1 MEAFFQALL
10 GGLVLG
16 LIYIAIAVGLTII
29 FGTLRLVNFAHGAFY
44 AIGAY
49 VGLVVAQHVGL
60 LWAFIAAPIAVALFA
75 VLLDR
80 LVLRNFYD
88 KEPTSQ
94 LLVTFGIALVVE
106 ETLRFIFGSTTQQ
119 YVMPAALQGS
129 VTLGPIEYPAYRLLF
144 AAGVIVMLVL
154 VWLFIERTNYGL
166 IVRAGIRDRVM
177 VQLLGG
183 NIRRASTIV
192 FALGAAVAGL
202 VGAARNTGASPLAF
216 ISARYSPA
224 SSTIMSV
231 SSTPS
236 APASFAALQIYGID
250 PPTGFF
256 FLVPS
261 FVVVVVGGL
270 GSFWG
275 AVLGGLLIG
284 ELQSLTNL
292 AYAPASN
299 VVIYLCMALVLL
311 LRPQGL
317 LGESEVIKQ

>member
-1 MEAFFQALL
+1 VEAFLQALL

-16 LIYIAIAVGLTII
+16 LIYVAIAVGLTII

-49 VGLVVAQHVGL
+49 VGLVIAQHIGVG
-60 LWAFIAAPIAVALFA
+60 WAFVAAPIAVALFA

-80 LVLRNFYD
+80 LVLRSFYD
-88 KEPTSQ
+88 KEPTAQ

-106 ETLRFIFGSTTQQ
+106 ESLRLIFGATTQQ
-119 YVMPAALQGS
+119 YQMPESLQGS
-129 VTLGPIEYPAYRLLF
+129 VTLGPITYPAYRLLF
-144 AAGVIVMLVL
+144 AGGVIVMLAL

-183 NIRRASTIV
+183 NIRQASTIV
-192 FALGAAVAGL
+192 FALGAAIAGL
-202 VGAARNTGASPLAF
+202 VGAAATP
-216 ISARYSPA
+216 IYS
-224 SSTIMSV
+224 
-231 SSTPS
+231 
-236 APASFAALQIYGID
+236 ID
-250 PPTGFF
+250 PGTGFA

-317 LGESEVIKQ
+317 LGESEVIRQ

>member
-1 MEAFFQALL
+1 MEALFQAML
-10 GGLVLG
+10 GGLVHG

-49 VGLVVAQHVGL
+49 VGLVIAQRIGL
-60 LWAFIAAPIAVALFA
+60 GWAFIAAPIAVALFA

-80 LVLRNFYD
+80 LVLRSFYD
-88 KEPTSQ
+88 KEATSQ

-106 ETLRFIFGSTTQQ
+106 ESLRLIFGATTQQ
-119 YVMPAALQGS
+119 YKMPPALKGS
-129 VTLGPIEYPAYRLLF
+129 FTLGPIEYPAYQLLF
-144 AAGVIVMLVL
+144 ACGVIVMLAL
-154 VWLFIERTNYGL
+154 VWLFIEKTNYGL
-166 IVRAGIRDRVM
+166 IVRAGVRDRVM

-183 NIRRASTIV
+183 NIRQASTIV
-192 FALGAAVAGL
+192 FALGAAIAGL
-202 VGAARNTGASPLAF
+202 VGAAATP
-216 ISARYSPA
+216 IYS
-224 SSTIMSV
+224 
-231 SSTPS
+231 
-236 APASFAALQIYGID
+236 ID
-250 PPTGFF
+250 PATGFA

-275 AVLGGLLIG
+275 AILGGLLIG

-292 AYAPASN
+292 AYAPASD

-311 LRPQGL
+311 FRPQGL
-317 LGESEVIKQ
+317 LGESEVIRQS

>member
-1 MEAFFQALL
+1 MEALFQAML
-10 GGLVLG
+10 GGLVHG

-49 VGLVVAQHVGL
+49 VGLVIAQRVGL
-60 LWAFIAAPIAVALFA
+60 GWAFIAAPIAVALFA

-80 LVLRNFYD
+80 LVLRSFYD
-88 KEPTSQ
+88 KEATSQ

-106 ETLRFIFGSTTQQ
+106 ETLRLIFGATTQQ
-119 YVMPAALQGS
+119 YTMPLALQGS
-129 VTLGPIEYPAYRLLF
+129 FTLGPIEYPAYRLLF
-144 AAGVIVMLVL
+144 AGGVIVMLAL
-154 VWLFIERTNYGL
+154 VWLFIEKTNYGL
-166 IVRAGIRDRVM
+166 IVRAGVRDRVM

-183 NIRRASTIV
+183 NIRQASTIV
-192 FALGAAVAGL
+192 FALGAAIAGL
-202 VGAARNTGASPLAF
+202 VGAAATP
-216 ISARYSPA
+216 IYS
-224 SSTIMSV
+224 
-231 SSTPS
+231 
-236 APASFAALQIYGID
+236 ID
-250 PPTGFF
+250 PATGFA

-275 AVLGGLLIG
+275 AILGGLLIG

-292 AYAPASN
+292 AYAPASD

-311 LRPQGL
+311 FRPQGL
-317 LGESEVIKQ
+317 LGESEVIRQS

>member
-1 MEAFFQALL
+1 MEAIFQALL

-49 VGLVVAQHVGL
+49 IGLVVAQHIGVV
-60 LWAFIAAPIAVALFA
+60 WAFVAAPIGVALFA
-75 VLLDR
+75 VFLDR
-80 LVLRNFYD
+80 VLLRTFYD
-88 KEPTSQ
+88 KAPTAQ

-106 ETLRFIFGSTTQQ
+106 ETLRLIFGATTQQ
-119 YVMPAALQGS
+119 YAMPDALSGS
-129 VTLGPIEYPAYRLLF
+129 VTLGPITYPVYRLLF
-144 AAGVIVMLVL
+144 AAGVVVMLLL
-154 VWLFIERTNYGL
+154 VWLFIEKTNYGL
-166 IVRAGIRDRVM
+166 IVRAGTRDRVM

-183 NIRRASTIV
+183 NIQQASSIV
-192 FALGAAVAGL
+192 FALGAAIAGL
-202 VGAARNTGASPLAF
+202 VGAAATP
-216 ISARYSPA
+216 IYS
-224 SSTIMSV
+224 
-231 SSTPS
+231 
-236 APASFAALQIYGID
+236 ID
-250 PPTGFF
+250 PATGFA

-275 AVLGGLLIG
+275 AVLGGILIG

-292 AYAPASN
+292 VYAPASQ

-317 LGESEVIKQ
+317 LGESEVIRQ

>member
-1 MEAFFQALL
+1 MEAFFQAML
-10 GGLVLG
+10 GGLILG

-49 VGLVVAQHVGL
+49 IGLVVAQHIGVV
-60 LWAFIAAPIAVALFA
+60 WAFVAAPIGVALFA
-75 VLLDR
+75 VFLDR
-80 LVLRNFYD
+80 VLLRSFYD
-88 KEPTSQ
+88 KAPTAQ

-106 ETLRFIFGSTTQQ
+106 ESLRLIFGATTQQ
-119 YVMPAALQGS
+119 YAMPDALSGA
-129 VTLGPIEYPAYRLLF
+129 VTLGPITYPAYRLLF

-183 NIRRASTIV
+183 NIQQASSVV
-192 FALGAAVAGL
+192 FALGAAIAGL
-202 VGAARNTGASPLAF
+202 VGAAATP
-216 ISARYSPA
+216 IYS
-224 SSTIMSV
+224 
-231 SSTPS
+231 
-236 APASFAALQIYGID
+236 ID
-250 PPTGFF
+250 PATGFA

-275 AVLGGLLIG
+275 AVLGGILIG

-292 AYAPASN
+292 VYAPASQ

-311 LRPQGL
+311 FRPQGL
-317 LGESEVIKQ
+317 LGESEVIRQ

>member
-16 LIYIAIAVGLTII
+16 LIYVAIAVGLTII

-49 VGLVVAQHVGL
+49 VGLVIAQRIGVG
-60 LWAFIAAPIAVALFA
+60 WAFVAAPIAVALFA

-80 LVLRNFYD
+80 LVLRSFYD
-88 KEPTSQ
+88 KEPTAQ

-106 ETLRFIFGSTTQQ
+106 ETLRLIFGATTQQ
-119 YVMPAALQGS
+119 YRMPEALQGS
-129 VTLGPIEYPAYRLLF
+129 VTLGPITYPAYRLLF
-144 AAGVIVMLVL
+144 AGGVIVMLAL

-183 NIRRASTIV
+183 NIRQASTIV
-192 FALGAAVAGL
+192 FALGAAIAGL
-202 VGAARNTGASPLAF
+202 VGAAATP
-216 ISARYSPA
+216 IYS
-224 SSTIMSV
+224 
-231 SSTPS
+231 
-236 APASFAALQIYGID
+236 ID
-250 PPTGFF
+250 PGTGFA

-317 LGESEVIKQ
+317 LGESEVIRQ

>member
-1 MEAFFQALL
+1 MTALVQALIS
-10 GGLVLG
+10 GIVLG
-16 LIYIAIAVGLTII
+16 LIYVAIAVGLTIV

-49 VGLVVAQHVGL
+49 IGLVVAQHTN
-60 LWAFIAAPIAVALFA
+60 LWLALIAAPIGVALFA

-80 LVLRNFYD
+80 LVLRYFYD
-88 KEPTSQ
+88 KEQTSQ
-94 LLVTFGIALVVE
+94 LLLTFGIALVVE
-106 ETLRFIFGSTTQQ
+106 EALRLFFGGTTQQ
-119 YVMPAALQGS
+119 YRVPDALTGS
-129 VTLGPIEYPAYRLLF
+129 VSL
-144 AAGVIVMLVL
+144 GVITYPLYRVVFAIGVVIMLVL

-183 NIRRASTIV
+183 NIRQASTIV
-192 FALGAAVAGL
+192 FALGAAIAGL
-202 VGAARNTGASPLAF
+202 VGAAASP
-216 ISARYSPA
+216 IYS
-224 SSTIMSV
+224 V
-231 SSTPS
+231 DPS
-236 APASFAALQIYGID
+236 
-250 PPTGFF
+250 TGFG

-284 ELQSLTNL
+284 ELQSVTTLY
-292 AYAPASN
+292 YAPAAN

-317 LGESEVIKQ
+317 LGESEVIRQS

>member
-1 MEAFFQALL
+1 MEALFQAML

-16 LIYIAIAVGLTII
+16 LIYVAIAVGLTII

-49 VGLVVAQHVGL
+49 VGLVIAQHIGVG
-60 LWAFIAAPIAVALFA
+60 WAFVAAPIAVALFA
-75 VLLDR
+75 ILLDR
-80 LVLRNFYD
+80 LVLRSFYD
-88 KEPTSQ
+88 KEPTAQ

-106 ETLRFIFGSTTQQ
+106 ETLRLIFGATTQQ
-119 YVMPAALQGS
+119 YKMPDALQGS
-129 VTLGPIEYPAYRLLF
+129 VTLGPITYPAYRLLF
-144 AAGVIVMLVL
+144 AGGVIVMLAL
-154 VWLFIERTNYGL
+154 VWLFIERTTYGL
-166 IVRAGIRDRVM
+166 IVRAGIRDRIM

-183 NIRRASTIV
+183 NIRQASTIV
-192 FALGAAVAGL
+192 FALGAAIAGL
-202 VGAARNTGASPLAF
+202 VGAAA
-216 ISARYSPA
+216 
-224 SSTIMSV
+224 
-231 SSTPS
+231 TP
-236 APASFAALQIYGID
+236 IYGID
-250 PPTGFF
+250 PATGFA

-292 AYAPASN
+292 AYAPASS
-299 VVIYLCMALVLL
+299 VIIYLCMALVLL

-317 LGESEVIKQ
+317 LGESEVIRQ

>member
-1 MEAFFQALL
+1 VEAVFEAML
-10 GGLVLG
+10 GGLVHG

-49 VGLVVAQHVGL
+49 VGLVIAQHIGL
-60 LWAFIAAPIAVALFA
+60 GWAFVAAPLAVALFA

-80 LVLRNFYD
+80 LVLRSFYD

-106 ETLRFIFGSTTQQ
+106 ETLRLIFGATTQQ
-119 YVMPAALQGS
+119 YTMPIGLQGS
-129 VTLGPIEYPAYRLLF
+129 ATIGPIEYPAYRLFF
-144 AAGVIVMLVL
+144 AGGVIVMLIL

-166 IVRAGIRDRVM
+166 IVRAGVRDRIM

-192 FALGAAVAGL
+192 FALGAAIAGL
-202 VGAARNTGASPLAF
+202 VGAAA
-216 ISARYSPA
+216 
-224 SSTIMSV
+224 
-231 SSTPS
+231 TP
-236 APASFAALQIYGID
+236 IYGID
-250 PPTGFF
+250 PGTGFA

-292 AYAPASN
+292 AYAPASD

-317 LGESEVIKQ
+317 LGESEVIRQ

>member
-1 MEAFFQALL
+1 VEALFQALL
-10 GGLVLG
+10 GGLILG
-16 LIYIAIAVGLTII
+16 LVYIAIAVGLTII

-49 VGLVVAQHVGL
+49 VGLVIAQNLGVG
-60 LWAFIAAPIAVALFA
+60 WAFVAAPIAVALFA

-80 LVLRNFYD
+80 LVLRSFYD
-88 KEPTSQ
+88 KAPTAQ

-106 ETLRFIFGSTTQQ
+106 ESLRLIFGATTQQ
-119 YVMPAALQGS
+119 YKMPDALQGS
-129 VTLGPIEYPAYRLLF
+129 ATLGPITYPAYRLLF
-144 AAGVIVMLVL
+144 GAGVIVMLAL
-154 VWLFIERTNYGL
+154 LWLFIERTNYGL
-166 IVRAGIRDRVM
+166 LVRAGIRDRIM

-183 NIRRASTIV
+183 NIRQASTVI
-192 FALGAAVAGL
+192 FTLGAAVAGL
-202 VGAARNTGASPLAF
+202 VGAAA
-216 ISARYSPA
+216 
-224 SSTIMSV
+224 
-231 SSTPS
+231 TP
-236 APASFAALQIYGID
+236 IYGID
-250 PPTGFF
+250 PATGFA

-292 AYAPASN
+292 AYAPASQ

-311 LRPQGL
+311 FRPQGL
-317 LGESEVIKQ
+317 LGESEVIRQ

>member
-1 MEAFFQALL
+1 MEAFFQAML
-10 GGLVLG
+10 GGLILG

-49 VGLVVAQHVGL
+49 IGLVVAQHIGVV
-60 LWAFIAAPIAVALFA
+60 WAFIAAPIGVALFA
-75 VLLDR
+75 VFLDR
-80 LVLRNFYD
+80 VLLRSFYD
-88 KEPTSQ
+88 KAPTAQ

-106 ETLRFIFGSTTQQ
+106 ESLRLIFGATTQQ
-119 YVMPAALQGS
+119 YSMPEALQGS
-129 VTLGPIEYPAYRLLF
+129 VTLGPITYPAYRLLF
-144 AAGVIVMLVL
+144 AAGVVVMLVL

-183 NIRRASTIV
+183 NIQRASSV
-192 FALGAAVAGL
+192 MFALGAAIAGL
-202 VGAARNTGASPLAF
+202 VGAAATP
-216 ISARYSPA
+216 IYS
-224 SSTIMSV
+224 
-231 SSTPS
+231 
-236 APASFAALQIYGID
+236 ID
-250 PPTGFF
+250 PATGFA

-275 AVLGGLLIG
+275 AVLGGILIG

-292 AYAPASN
+292 VYAPASQ

-311 LRPQGL
+311 FRPQGL
-317 LGESEVIKQ
+317 LGESEVIRQ